1 MIKPID
7 RASGFLEFECGA
19 CHTIFRHA
27 IRLYHDDPSR
37 DEEQEY
43 DVRHWAFAGIE
54 VQCPRCFAERTYRVA
69 IQPEKKR
76 GVM

>member
-1 MIKPID
+1 MIKPVD
-7 RASGFLEFECGA
+7 RASGLLEFECDA
-19 CHTIFRHA
+19 CHAVFHHVL
-27 IRLYHDDPSR
+27 RLYHDAPSR

-43 DVRHWAFAGIE
+43 DVRHWSFAGLE
-54 VQCPRCFAERTYRVA
+54 VQCPRCFAEKTYRVA